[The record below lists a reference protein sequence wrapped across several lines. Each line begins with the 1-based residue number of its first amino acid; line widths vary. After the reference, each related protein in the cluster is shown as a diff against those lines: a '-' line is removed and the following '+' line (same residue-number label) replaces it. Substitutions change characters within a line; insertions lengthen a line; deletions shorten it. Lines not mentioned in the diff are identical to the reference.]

1 MLDWLVS
8 LALAV
13 VIVAAVVMLVY
24 HTVPVLLILLNG

>member
-13 VIVAAVVMLVY
+13 VIVAAIVTLVY
-24 HTVPVLLILLNG
+24 HTIPVLLILLNG